1 MHPLKNI
8 ALATATAA
16 LLVAHPLLVHA
27 AQGDAAPLVEARQ
40 EGSIWTAIALNRH
53 LSAFDIKV
61 AVDNG
66 TAKLS
71 GKVENQVERE
81 LAERIAL
88 DVDGIDKV
96 DNQLQIDPSVATEAD
111 ARNGLAQRFEDATL
125 VATIKS
131 KLLWSNVTQ
140 GMEIEVSSD
149 QGVVTLKGRAQSPEA
164 KELAGTLATNTD
176 GVVSVNNLISL
187 SAADSIAAKTQPQAL
202 STTEQMSDAW
212 VTSKVKA
219 SLIYSRNL
227 DGLNIK
233 VDTREGVVTL
243 NGMVANYADK
253 ELAVDI
259 ARNIRGVKGVNAD
272 ALKVMTRTT
281 G

>member
-8 ALATATAA
+8 VLATATLAV
-16 LLVAHPLLVHA
+16 LGAHPLLASA
-27 AQGDAAPLVEARQ
+27 AQGETGPLIEARQ
-40 EGSIWTAIALNRH
+40 EGSIWTAFALNRH

-61 AVDNG
+61 AVDKG
-66 TAKLS
+66 TAQLS
-71 GKVENQVERE
+71 GRVENEVERE

-88 DVDGIDKV
+88 DVEGIDRV
-96 DNQLQIDPSVATEAD
+96 DNKLQIDPAVATEAD

-140 GMEIEVSSD
+140 GMQIEVTSD

-164 KELAGTLATNTD
+164 KELAGSLATNTD
-176 GVVSVNNLISL
+176 GVASVNNLISI
-187 SAADSIAAKTQPQAL
+187 SAADSIAAKTQPQSL
-202 STTEQMSDAW
+202 STTEQLSDAW
-212 VTSKVKA
+212 VTSKVKS
-219 SLIYSRNL
+219 SLIYSRNI
-227 DGLNIK
+227 DGLGIK
-233 VDTREGVVTL
+233 VDTKEGVVTL
-243 NGMVANYADK
+243 NGMVANFAEK
-253 ELAVDI
+253 ELAVEI

-272 ALKVMTRTT
+272 ALKVMARST